1 MRKKIMLQTHK
12 KWLYLEHEILRYND
26 AGSVFIIWLLIF
38 NSKVS
43 RVHLIQSRYVQCVY
57 NL

>member
-1 MRKKIMLQTHK
+1 MLQTHK